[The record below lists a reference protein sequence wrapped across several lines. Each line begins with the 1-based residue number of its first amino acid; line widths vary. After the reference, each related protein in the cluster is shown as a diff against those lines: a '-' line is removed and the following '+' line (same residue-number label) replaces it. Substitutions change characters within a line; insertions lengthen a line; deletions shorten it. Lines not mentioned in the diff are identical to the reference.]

1 MSEEIDLLVV
11 DDEPQLR
18 ELFVAT
24 FNHHGLTVKSA
35 GNGIQ
40 ALHALETFKPK
51 VLLTDIYMPDMDGLE
66 LIMRARKICPGL
78 KIVAISGGGNRRYG
92 DQLESAALF
101 GADAILGKPITRAA
115 LIEKV
120 TSFLT
125 PAPAAAKG

>member
-1 MSEEIDLLVV
+1 MSEEIDLLIV

-18 ELFVAT
+18 ELFAAT
-24 FNHHGLTVKSA
+24 FHHHGLTVKSA

-40 ALHALETFKPK
+40 ALRTMEVFKPK

-78 KIVAISGGGNRRYG
+78 KIIAISGGGNKRYG
-92 DQLESAALF
+92 DQLESATLF
-101 GADAILGKPITRAA
+101 GADAILSKPITRAA

-120 TSFLT
+120 TALLGN
-125 PAPAAAKG
+125 PAAPTKS